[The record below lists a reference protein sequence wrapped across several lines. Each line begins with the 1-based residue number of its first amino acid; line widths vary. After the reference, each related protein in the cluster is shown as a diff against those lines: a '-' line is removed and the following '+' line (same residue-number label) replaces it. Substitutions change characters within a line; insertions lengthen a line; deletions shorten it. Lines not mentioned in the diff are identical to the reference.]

1 MTVSSLA
8 SRAATHQVHPTPE
21 EEEVIN
27 ELNNSISILERA
39 ALSVNGHTANS
50 LNLRAK
56 INRQLAA
63 RKEQLQQLSR
73 ESSVIL
79 PVPGAD
85 PVTSTPNLS
94 PNLTQT
100 QAFFSPDVS
109 PSIGPGHQRQSCPG
123 FDYFCQEEDAG
134 SKTGRSSGGEPQEP
148 GLSFEI
154 YQDSSQNPPINPV
167 QKIPVVE
174 TPSTAF
180 SGADKENICAFQFG
194 PAINVTEYTVSQ
206 EQELQESQEVN
217 MDDEDARE
225 AIKKFGRTCNKL
237 KSFCN
242 SHQVDRTP
250 AKLLVH
256 HETKKSAKKFDV

>member
-1 MTVSSLA
+1 MSRLTVSSLA

-21 EEEVIN
+21 EEDVIN

-79 PVPGAD
+79 PVTGAE

-100 QAFFSPDVS
+100 QAFFSPNVS

-134 SKTGRSSGGEPQEP
+134 SKTGRSSG
-148 GLSFEI
+148 LLH
-154 YQDSSQNPPINPV
+154 QDSEALTP
-167 QKIPVVE
+167 KI
-174 TPSTAF
+174 
-180 SGADKENICAFQFG
+180 
-194 PAINVTEYTVSQ
+194 
-206 EQELQESQEVN
+206 
-217 MDDEDARE
+217 
-225 AIKKFGRTCNKL
+225 
-237 KSFCN
+237 
-242 SHQVDRTP
+242 HQSSLMVW
-250 AKLLVH
+250 LLEKH
-256 HETKKSAKKFDV
+256 QDPERA

>member
-1 MTVSSLA
+1 LTVSSLA

-56 INRQLAA
+56 LNRQLAA

-79 PVPGAD
+79 PV
-85 PVTSTPNLS
+85 TSTPNLS

-100 QAFFSPDVS
+100 QAFFSPNVS

-154 YQDSSQNPPINPV
+154 YQDSSQN
-167 QKIPVVE
+167 
-174 TPSTAF
+174 
-180 SGADKENICAFQFG
+180 
-194 PAINVTEYTVSQ
+194 
-206 EQELQESQEVN
+206 
-217 MDDEDARE
+217 
-225 AIKKFGRTCNKL
+225 
-237 KSFCN
+237 
-242 SHQVDRTP
+242 
-250 AKLLVH
+250 
-256 HETKKSAKKFDV
+256 